1 MSMENIYVISDL
13 HGQGAAFFQMLD
25 KINFSSQDKMYIIG
39 DVIDRGPDGIKLL
52 QFIKNQD
59 NMELM
64 LGNHEDMMLKSFARE
79 TSKLWIDTWMFNGGG
94 TTLREFKKMSLG
106 EQAECLAYIKSLP
119 LFKILNIG
127 GVEYFLVHAGLEMKN
142 ESLEE
147 TCMNLDIDDA
157 LWIREPFFNSDIIPP
172 FYIIFGHT
180 PTGVLI
186 RYCHTLPEIQQEN
199 GKQFHLVFWN
209 NRIGIDCGAAY
220 GKNLGC
226 LRLNDMEQF
235 YVKIYKE

>member
-79 TSKLWIDTWMFNGGG
+79 TSKLLIDTRMYNGGG
-94 TTLREFKKMSLG
+94 TTLREFKK
-106 EQAECLAYIKSLP
+106 K
-119 LFKILNIG
+119 
-127 GVEYFLVHAGLEMKN
+127 
-142 ESLEE
+142 
-147 TCMNLDIDDA
+147 
-157 LWIREPFFNSDIIPP
+157 
-172 FYIIFGHT
+172 
-180 PTGVLI
+180 
-186 RYCHTLPEIQQEN
+186 
-199 GKQFHLVFWN
+199 
-209 NRIGIDCGAAY
+209 
-220 GKNLGC
+220 
-226 LRLNDMEQF
+226 
-235 YVKIYKE
+235 